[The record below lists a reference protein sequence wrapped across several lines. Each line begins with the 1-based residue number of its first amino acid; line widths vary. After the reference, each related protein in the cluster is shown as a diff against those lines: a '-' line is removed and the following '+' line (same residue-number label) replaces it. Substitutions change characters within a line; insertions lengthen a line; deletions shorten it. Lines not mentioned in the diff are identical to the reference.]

1 MTNILRKF
9 LLNLSYELSDEVMVM
24 WGMRC
29 IMPFTA
35 ALLLLRTMFPLIIK
49 YEKGMEVTTVFNENK

>member
-24 WGMRC
+24 WGMKY
-29 IMPFTA
+29 IMVYSGVAPSENY
-35 ALLLLRTMFPLIIK
+35 MFPLIIK
-49 YEKGMEVTTVFNENK
+49 YKKGMEVTTVFNENK